1 MKARARLLGSI
12 YSPETIRAMLE
23 AFDAAWA
30 SVHFHFY
37 DSPDTFECARL
48 RLANAILLAAAG
60 DRRDVE
66 QLKIAGLASVA
77 AHYRLAPDDFGLEAT
92 MPQRVNNPRYWRSFA
107 EATRAIAEQMEDPEC
122 KRMLLG
128 VAETYAELAR
138 RARGDDANRANNVAK
153 D

>member
-1 MKARARLLGSI
+1 
-12 YSPETIRAMLE
+12 MLE
-23 AFDAAWA
+23 AFDSAWA
-30 SVHFHFY
+30 SMHFHFY

-60 DRRDVE
+60 DRGDVE
-66 QLKIAGLASVA
+66 QLKTAGLASIA
-77 AHYRLAPDDFGLEAT
+77 AHYQLAPDDFGLEAI
-92 MPQRVNNPRYWRSFA
+92 MPQRVNNPRYWRSYA
-107 EATRAIAEQMEDPEC
+107 EETRTIAEQMQDPEC

-138 RARGDDANRANNVAK
+138 RALGDEANRANKLAK